1 MAEQVSRADGR
12 ELREP
17 LQEPL
22 RLRALSDARRP
33 DKNDSGGFAEAHS
46 LAFACLRGA
55 YSGTGR
61 EQQDETRPGGKSW
74 RAHALMRC
82 LLSQTDRGDL
92 EQRCDPNAG
101 HLSQLNE
108 QSITGKTHVIGTQPS
123 RGPNRGAHA
132 WMLPEPHAWQRQQTE
147 FVRLTRAEMASSA
160 SRQQMSPTKEVC
172 LAWHRKKKK
181 APLPPASL
189 MAGIGKDGQG
199 QSSDGRPAIAL
210 SSLTKIRTCILLRR
224 RSAANTKPD
233 ADVAPVSCL
242 GIPGLQRLSPLSGS
256 RCSCP
261 FLYQSSTFAILKP
274 AWTKACSSQ
283 FCVGCWQRGSTRLAG
298 ACETSGP
305 SAAIFVRDWLAA
317 ETFASGK
324 SLLPAWRNEGM
335 RKARSVHASGIVR
348 GRSISVVRV
357 LALQQLLGWCCAG
370 VGGSFQQ
377 ASSASRDLQCLTR
390 PGSSLAGPLWGERG
404 ARDGAGAC
412 TETQGNAGF

>member
-1 MAEQVSRADGR
+1 MLGNVNRLNSYALHVPRWLLPPQDSRC
-12 ELREP
+12 
-17 LQEPL
+17 
-22 RLRALSDARRP
+22 RRQRRC
-33 DKNDSGGFAEAHS
+33 AW
-46 LAFACLRGA
+46 L
-55 YSGTGR
+55 GT
-61 EQQDETRPGGKSW
+61 E
-74 RAHALMRC
+74 
-82 LLSQTDRGDL
+82 
-92 EQRCDPNAG
+92 
-101 HLSQLNE
+101 
-108 QSITGKTHVIGTQPS
+108 
-123 RGPNRGAHA
+123 
-132 WMLPEPHAWQRQQTE
+132 
-147 FVRLTRAEMASSA
+147 
-160 SRQQMSPTKEVC
+160 
-172 LAWHRKKKK
+172 RKKKG
-181 APLPPASL
+181 ASLPPASL

-199 QSSDGRPAIAL
+199 QSSDGRYRTQQPHQNTDLHFVETAL
-210 SSLTKIRTCILLRR
+210 
-224 RSAANTKPD
+224 RSEHKARCRCRPRF
-233 ADVAPVSCL
+233 VSW
-242 GIPGLQRLSPLSGS
+242 IPGLQRLSPLSGS

-305 SAAIFVRDWLAA
+305 SAAIFVRGWLAA

-335 RKARSVHASGIVR
+335 RKARSVHASRIVR